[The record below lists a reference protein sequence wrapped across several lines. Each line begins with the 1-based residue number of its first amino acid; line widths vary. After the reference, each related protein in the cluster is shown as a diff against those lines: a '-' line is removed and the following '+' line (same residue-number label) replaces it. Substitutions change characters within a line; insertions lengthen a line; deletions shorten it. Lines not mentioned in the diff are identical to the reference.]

1 MKVHREKVCTACISY
16 SKTHFVDGNIKL
28 DDAPLVDVPMHDA
41 PVANAPVIDAPL
53 VDDPVVDAPEVDM
66 VVLDAPEGSVPVV
79 DPAPAPEGGV
89 PVVDPAPVTLE
100 QKIDDIIQSL
110 SSLTWDALNDSEK
123 SSLVRLGGALGG
135 FVTNDIYYNDRD
147 NISQKYSEYSYLT
160 TLDEKEWINERNVV
174 VRSFVEG
181 ATGVIPER
189 DSKRKVRNFVSVL
202 EEVYHLRDLNLITPF
217 AFRRNVVI
225 YSVTNSKL
233 ATQIMASSSGSGS
246 YTTMHNFITTPR
258 EPLACPPVINVHNVI
273 DNNQKVSHHSGCIR
287 EGSSVPMSICTA
299 RQFLIYC
306 HLLLLICSSRHSSS
320 HCIG

>member
-66 VVLDAPEGSVPVV
+66 VVLDAPEG
-79 DPAPAPEGGV
+79 GV
-89 PVVDPAPVTLE
+89 PVVDPAPVILE

-123 SSLVRLGGALGG
+123 SSLARLGGALGG
-135 FVTNDIYYNDRD
+135 FVTNDIYYDGRD
-147 NISQKYSEYSYLT
+147 NISQKYSDYSYLT

-217 AFRRNVVI
+217 AFRRNIVI

-233 ATQIMASSSGSGS
+233 AT
-246 YTTMHNFITTPR
+246 
-258 EPLACPPVINVHNVI
+258 
-273 DNNQKVSHHSGCIR
+273 
-287 EGSSVPMSICTA
+287 
-299 RQFLIYC
+299 
-306 HLLLLICSSRHSSS
+306 
-320 HCIG
+320 